1 MTDGGWY
8 MCPESMTGIIF
19 GIHSFVSRI
28 SSFREVML
36 YSQEAI
42 QMKALSAVATNPYP
56 GYPASNAL

>member
-8 MCPESMTGIIF
+8 MCPESMTGTVF
-19 GIHSFVSRI
+19 GIHSFVNMI

-42 QMKALSAVATNPYP
+42 QLKALSAFASTEAA
-56 GYPASNAL
+56 YPAANAL